1 MKIFIGKRVFSKF
14 FAYSSSMMLVL
25 LVSLAP
31 LSAPAE
37 PYQCDVSGD
46 DKLGL
51 EEAVYLLQHF
61 SGAFTAGSHEVL
73 DCGEP
78 DFEITESGDL
88 SVDAKRYILCR
99 INEIRSQV
107 ALGTISDDGTNG
119 TWPVATNMKRMQWD
133 ENLATVAQ
141 NYADECNYGHNS
153 SRGTDYAAL
162 SGLDGPAVGEN
173 IAAQWTSGSL
183 GSTNALMS
191 LESAFFGWNGENDLW
206 HYDTINNSSW
216 GTGFGHFTQHAWAA
230 TTNVGCGQAWCPG
243 NTWSCDS
250 GCGTIPANWNMVF
263 TVCNFYT
270 AGNYWGQY
278 PYESGSDVCTDE
290 DFQTGDTCENGLI
303 TPAGYQDGLGF
314 ECDVN
319 GDNALGLEELIEAL
333 KILSGHLI

>member
-1 MKIFIGKRVFSKF
+1 MKTFVGNGVVTNF
-14 FAYSSSMMLVL
+14 FVNSSLMTLVL

-31 LSAPAE
+31 LSAHAE

-46 DKLGL
+46 DRLGL

-61 SGAFTAGSHEVL
+61 SGAFAGGSHEVL

-99 INEIRSQV
+99 MNEIRSQV
-107 ALGTISDDGTNG
+107 ALGTIIDDGTDG
-119 TWPVATNMKRMQWD
+119 TWPVATNMKRMKWD

-153 SRGTDYAAL
+153 SRGTDYAVL
-162 SGLDGPAVGEN
+162 SGLIGPAVGEN
-173 IAAQWTSGSL
+173 IAAQWTTGSL
-183 GSTNALMS
+183 GSASALMS
-191 LESAFFGWNGENDLW
+191 LESAFSGWNGENDLW

-216 GTGFGHFTQHAWAA
+216 GTGFGHFTQHVWAV

-243 NTWSCDS
+243 GTWSCAS
-250 GCGTIPANWNMVF
+250 GCDTIPSSWNMVF

-270 AGNYWGQY
+270 AGNYWGQS
-278 PYESGSDVCTDE
+278 PYESGIDVCTE
-290 DFQTGDTCENGLI
+290 DLQAGDTCENGLI
-303 TPAGYQDGLGF
+303 TPADYQDGLGF
-314 ECDVN
+314 ECDIN

>member
-1 MKIFIGKRVFSKF
+1 MKTFIGKRVFSKF

-216 GTGFGHFTQHAWAA
+216 GTGFGHFTQHARPQLLTSA
-230 TTNVGCGQAWCPG
+230 VVRPG
-243 NTWSCDS
+243 VLVTPGAVIQGVVPFLPIGTWSLPSVIFIRLGITGVNTHMKAAVMCVLMKIFRQE
-250 GCGTIPANWNMVF
+250 IPARM
-263 TVCNFYT
+263 
-270 AGNYWGQY
+270 A
-278 PYESGSDVCTDE
+278 
-290 DFQTGDTCENGLI
+290 
-303 TPAGYQDGLGF
+303 
-314 ECDVN
+314 
-319 GDNALGLEELIEAL
+319 
-333 KILSGHLI
+333 